1 MLTRPGFDIR
11 RHAVSQLSLGDLGW
25 VQITNFI
32 LSGLLVIACAVGMRR
47 ALHEGRAGTWGPLL
61 VGAYGLGLVAAGV
74 FVADA
79 PTAATARQEAL
90 ARHLAAAGA
99 IFYGAYW

>member
-1 MLTRPGFDIR
+1 VVIGATL
-11 RHAVSQLSLGDLGW
+11 AVAT
-25 VQITNFI
+25 VVF
-32 LSGLLVIACAVGMRR
+32 
-47 ALHEGRAGTWGPLL
+47 
-61 VGAYGLGLVAAGV
+61 AAGV

-90 ARHLAAAGA
+90 ARHLGASGA